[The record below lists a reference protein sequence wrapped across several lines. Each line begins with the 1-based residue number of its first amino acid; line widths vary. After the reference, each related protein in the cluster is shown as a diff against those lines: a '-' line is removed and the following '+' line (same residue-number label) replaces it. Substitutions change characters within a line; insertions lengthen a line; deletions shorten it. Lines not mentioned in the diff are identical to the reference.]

1 MKLGS
6 PTVRAA
12 LVVLVLVLTSFPS
25 ASVRAQDL
33 RGHREARGTL
43 MGSVQLPSDIA
54 KYPSFIQVTLDG
66 ADYHETTTATTG
78 GTFMFT
84 NVPAGDFF
92 IEVRSRGY
100 DTTRTELRGFSGS
113 SEVSVP
119 LGTAASDNTDRV
131 PPGSPTISVRALKV
145 PEKAMKLAGRAQE
158 ESDKQRFDKA
168 VEWLQKAVK
177 ICPEFVEAWNNMG
190 VNYLRMS
197 RQKEAESA
205 FLKALEAESKN
216 VPALRNL
223 GFLYLKAERYREA
236 LPVLMKARDARGEE
250 DLYLETYLGHA
261 LYGTGQYQEAE
272 AVLKRA
278 IRINND
284 FPAALYPLALAQVQL
299 HEYQDARQTFA
310 RFLQMSEK
318 GSEADLARSLVARL
332 DQMLGE
338 EEQKSAE

>member
-1 MKLGS
+1 MKLSS
-6 PTVRAA
+6 PIACVA
-12 LVVLVLVLTSFPS
+12 LVVLAVTSFPS
-25 ASVRAQDL
+25 ASARSQDL

-43 MGSVQLPSDIA
+43 MGSVQLPSDMT

-66 ADYHETTTATTG
+66 ADYRETTTATSG
-78 GTFMFT
+78 GTFMFAS
-84 NVPAGDFF
+84 VPPGDFV
-92 IEVRSRGY
+92 IEVRARGY
-100 DTTRTELRGFSGS
+100 DTSRTELRGFSGT

-119 LGTAASDNTDRV
+119 LGTAAGDNADRV
-131 PPGSPTISVRALKV
+131 PPGSPTISVRTLKV
-145 PEKAMKLAGRAQE
+145 PEKAVKLAGRAQE
-158 ESDKQRFDKA
+158 ESDKQHFDKA
-168 VEWLQKAVK
+168 VEWLQKAVQL
-177 ICPEFVEAWNNMG
+177 CPEFVEAWNNMG

-197 RQKEAESA
+197 RQEEAETA
-205 FLKALEAESKN
+205 FLKALEADSKN

-223 GFLYLKAERYREA
+223 GFLYLQAERYREA
-236 LPVLMKARDARGEE
+236 LPVLVKAREARGEE
-250 DLYLETYLGHA
+250 DLYLATYLGHA

-278 IRINND
+278 IRINSD

-299 HEYQDARQTFA
+299 HEYQDARQTFS

-318 GSEADLARSLVARL
+318 GNEADVARSLVARL